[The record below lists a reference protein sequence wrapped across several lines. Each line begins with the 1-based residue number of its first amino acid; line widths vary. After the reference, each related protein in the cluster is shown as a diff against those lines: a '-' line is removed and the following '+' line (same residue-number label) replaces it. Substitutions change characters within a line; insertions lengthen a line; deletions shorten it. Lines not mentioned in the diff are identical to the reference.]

1 MLKKYPSKV
10 YFCAIYPKREE
21 KGAMKNN
28 DNLID
33 VLKTVFKWKRQIFY
47 VCLIAGLGAII
58 ISLFLS
64 NYYQATTVFLAVS
77 PDQAKPEALYGK
89 GQLRTE
95 YYGNENDIDRL
106 MTIAESGELVNFLV
120 DSFNLYEHY
129 DIDPDRPKAA
139 FKVQEHFFDLYEVKK
154 TKRDAIELSVEDKD
168 KELAARIAN
177 TAREKIDEMA
187 RHLINEG
194 LEKSIRSYEENIKS
208 KEAQLASLSDSL
220 INMREEYGI
229 YNIAGQTEALTSQ
242 VSESEAMLIRNQAKL
257 QAMKE
262 TKGIP
267 QDTIRLL
274 QANVRGLEEEFK
286 SLDNK
291 IGRFNLGLSKFGI
304 FERQYI
310 EANQT
315 LSDDKERLKQT
326 TATYK
331 SVIPAMV
338 IVEEARVPVV
348 KSRPKRSI
356 LVLASVAI
364 AFLFSLAGV
373 LLFDSYKDVNWRE
386 IYHAK

>member
-1 MLKKYPSKV
+1 
-10 YFCAIYPKREE
+10 
-21 KGAMKNN
+21 MKNN

-33 VLKTVFKWKRQIFY
+33 VLKAVFKWKRQIFY
-47 VCLIAGLGAII
+47 VCLIAGLGAVI

-64 NYYQATTVFLAVS
+64 NYYQATTIFLAVS
-77 PDQAKPEALYGK
+77 PDQAKPEALYGR

-106 MTIAESGELVNFLV
+106 MTIAESGELVNFLI

-129 DIDPDRPKAA
+129 DINPDRPKAA
-139 FKVQEHFFDLYEVKK
+139 FKVQEHFFDLYEVTK

-168 KELAARIAN
+168 KELAARITNA
-177 TAREKIDEMA
+177 AREKIDAMA

-194 LEKSIRSYEENIKS
+194 LAKSIKSYEDNIKA

-220 INMREEYGI
+220 INLREQYGI

-242 VSESEAMLIRNQAKL
+242 VSESEAMVVRNRAKL

-274 QANVRGLEEEFK
+274 EANVKGLEEEFK

-291 IGRFNLGLSKFGI
+291 IGRFNQGLSKFGI

-338 IVEEARVPVV
+338 IVEEAKVPVV

-356 LVLASVAI
+356 IVLATVAI
-364 AFLFSLAGV
+364 AFLFSLIGA
-373 LLFDSYKDVNWRE
+373 LLFDTYKDVNWKD